1 MHTLCADA
9 TVQLTN
15 TSFSGTEGGTVNV
28 CVVGTSAGMFENALT
43 VQLSAAPGSAGQLS
57 D

>member
-9 TVQLTN
+9 TVQLTS
-15 TSFSGTEGGTVNV
+15 TSFSGTEGGTVDV
-28 CVVGTSAGMFENALT
+28 CVVVTSAENDLT
-43 VQLSAAPGSAGQLS
+43 VQLSAAPGSAGQLP